1 MSVTALLDRLDALEA
16 RLDAARR
23 QSEAPGQLALN
34 LLGGGAAPSGKKGPG
49 GGEQCG
55 GSWIDPNKDCHK
67 GQGQAGPTEPPPME
81 ARRSR
86 PKERISFE
94 QPIVGPTGAKL
105 TGYTWQ
111 WTLEEVPDK
120 EGELVEKRVS
130 NWEESL
136 PNVETGRNVVH
147 QFEVQ
152 VGGEARVVS
161 AESALKLLGFTDP
174 DDKKRFGSLKSTAR
188 TVARLRMGLHQLD
201 QVEKSWQADWAAVES
216 SERPEISSGE
226 WEQRDGYRVRT
237 WRMGDA
243 KVDQIHNSLGVWSEQ
258 EVVSNLVTEW
268 KGQQME
274 QRGWDWTGR
283 AERTMQS
290 KLNRERDDL
299 QKRLQRAEK
308 KLQAAQG
315 GASRSDSLSSRL
327 DSFQARLDA
336 LKRRCSTGYG
346 CGSACISVKKECR
359 SSPAAATSRERL
371 QRLEQLAR
379 GEIKPRGI
387 GVPKAEEARAMASEL
402 QAQRQEQQA
411 VIKAERKR
419 RQAEAKASGRKPS
432 VKVELQ
438 RAKPGGE
445 FGPDGHWYP
454 GGAWM
459 SQGAYVGAKAEPIGE
474 GQQGGRGEGEKSGPL
489 EPRVVRPKRKPRR
502 MRPLEPRGE
511 GLPRPTGLK
520 KIATQNDEEWF
531 NDRGYITYPRPERSQ
546 YRGLGGTAF
555 EAAVIQRL
563 SSDELR
569 WATSQI
575 LRIAKRSPG
584 DHAEMLLRVKD
595 IDRDIKRMGGL
606 EAWAENERW
615 TVRRELI
622 GVDDER
628 LRAGRIFL
636 TLAPFLGS
644 TSPAAA
650 RLREAFRNPS
660 EEQMERFEW
669 DRRAYEETL
678 PEFPGEDGAR
688 VWALNNVFRA
698 VARRRQA
705 AAGSRR
711 DALNAFQAR
720 LDAVQRKC
728 KTGYGC
734 GSTCISVKKECRSNP
749 ESSLSKERAERLSQL
764 VTGEIKPRGIGVPKP
779 DEASRR
785 ALEIRKFQRTGIKP
799 DWYVGSK
806 AAAVSENGPDPDE
819 LDVSSG
825 EARLAFAKRLRG
837 RGIARPG
844 ASFDANSLASATL
857 KLCDM
862 PGEAGRNARR
872 MARFLNDSNVTIVVD
887 AIRPDLRPNHRGAV
901 GERHIAHLLTPDAI
915 QKASINNPMVSR
927 LAASI
932 EYCEGQISQSRKN
945 KKLIEEGMKEDKKN
959 GWDTPD
965 RVQDD
970 KDRLLFHDKNI
981 KHSKKM
987 LQVNYSKLGALL
999 MGVPAAAGLASRNGT
1014 LRLRDDPDSDRP
1026 WSPEGP
1032 DLEKMTARVQ
1042 RQVETYGDVG
1052 ATSTNTV
1059 GGGVGH
1065 TEYRLVTFIHE
1076 VGHMVQFAS
1085 GDARNTIPKL
1095 SDELKAELKMME
1107 PDAIGGGSLVGPNK
1121 HFVSDYSTTNG
1132 LELFAESFV
1141 AFVAAPEQLRRRSPA
1156 VYAWVDDTL
1165 RRATANPTLPP
1176 TPVT

>member
-1 MSVTALLDRLDALEA
+1 MAVIALLDPLE
-16 RLDAARR
+16 
-23 QSEAPGQLALN
+23 
-34 LLGGGAAPSGKKGPG
+34 LL
-49 GGEQCG
+49 E
-55 GSWIDPNKDCHK
+55 
-67 GQGQAGPTEPPPME
+67 
-81 ARRSR
+81 
-86 PKERISFE
+86 
-94 QPIVGPTGAKL
+94 
-105 TGYTWQ
+105 
-111 WTLEEVPDK
+111 
-120 EGELVEKRVS
+120 
-130 NWEESL
+130 
-136 PNVETGRNVVH
+136 
-147 QFEVQ
+147 
-152 VGGEARVVS
+152 
-161 AESALKLLGFTDP
+161 
-174 DDKKRFGSLKSTAR
+174 
-188 TVARLRMGLHQLD
+188 
-201 QVEKSWQADWAAVES
+201 
-216 SERPEISSGE
+216 
-226 WEQRDGYRVRT
+226 
-237 WRMGDA
+237 
-243 KVDQIHNSLGVWSEQ
+243 
-258 EVVSNLVTEW
+258 
-268 KGQQME
+268 
-274 QRGWDWTGR
+274 
-283 AERTMQS
+283 
-290 KLNRERDDL
+290 
-299 QKRLQRAEK
+299 
-308 KLQAAQG
+308 
-315 GASRSDSLSSRL
+315 
-327 DSFQARLDA
+327 ARLDA

-387 GVPKAEEARAMASEL
+387 GVPKAEEARAMATEL
-402 QAQRQEQQA
+402 QAQREEQQA

-419 RQAEAKASGRKPS
+419 RQAEAKASGRRPS

-474 GQQGGRGEGEKSGPL
+474 SQQGGQGEGEKSGPL
-489 EPRVVRPKRKPRR
+489 QPRVVRPKRKPRR

-520 KIATQNDEEWF
+520 KIATQNDQEWF

-546 YRGLGGTAF
+546 YRGLAGTAF

-575 LRIAKRSPG
+575 LRIAKRSPQ

-669 DRRAYEETL
+669 DRRAYEESL

-698 VARRRQA
+698 VARRRQGG
-705 AAGSRR
+705 AGSRR
-711 DALNAFQAR
+711 DALDSFQAR

-749 ESSLSKERAERLSQL
+749 ESSISRERGMRLYAL
-764 VTGEIKPRGIGVPKP
+764 AKGEIKPRGIGTLKP
-779 DEASRR
+779 EEASQ
-785 ALEIRKFQRTGIKP
+785 LGMEIMRFQRGGRKP
-799 DWYVGSK
+799 DWYVEPK
-806 AAAVSENGPDPDE
+806 AAAAGAADPDE
-819 LDVSSG
+819 LDVSTG
-825 EARLAFAKRLRG
+825 EARLAFAKQLRG

-857 KLCDM
+857 RLCDE
-862 PGEAGRNARR
+862 PGEVGRNARR

-887 AIRPDLRPNHRGAV
+887 AIRPALQPNHRGPV
-901 GERHIAHLLTPDAI
+901 SERHVEHLLRPEVI
-915 QKASINNPMVSR
+915 EKASINNPMIKR
-927 LAASI
+927 LAESVD
-932 EYCEGQISQSRKN
+932 YLNGQIDDHRRFKRNIRKAM
-945 KKLIEEGMKEDKKN
+945 EEDKKM
-959 GWDTPD
+959 GWDTPEN
-965 RVQDD
+965 VQRD
-970 KDRLLFHDKNI
+970 KEKIKFHDDSVKAYQQ
-981 KHSKKM
+981 
-987 LQVNYSKLGALL
+987 QVQEVCARLSALM
-999 MGVPAAAGLASRNGT
+999 MGSPGVGGTADRNGI
-1014 LRLRDDPDSDRP
+1014 LRLRDDPEQDQP
-1026 WSPEGP
+1026 WAGTGP
-1032 DLEKMTARVQ
+1032 DL
-1042 RQVETYGDVG
+1042 QVLQGSVRHQADTYGDVG
-1052 ATSTNTV
+1052 VKSAYTIGSGVAMGTTKEGSTTMEMTRASE
-1059 GGGVGH
+1059 H
-1065 TEYRLVTFIHE
+1065 RFAAFIHE
-1076 VGHMVQFAS
+1076 IGHMVHFAS
-1085 GDARNTIPKL
+1085 GDARNTIPK
-1095 SDELKAELKMME
+1095 M
-1107 PDAIGGGSLVGPNK
+1107 PDALRAEIKTEDPLMIGGGSLVGPNK
-1121 HFVSDYSTTNG
+1121 HFVSDYSTTNA

-1141 AFVAAPEQLRRRSPA
+1141 AFTLAPEQLRRRSPA

-1165 RRATANPTLPP
+1165 RRATANPMLPP
-1176 TPVT
+1176 TPAT